1 MNGLSTKLSAGS
13 LSGATTGVLIWVIS
27 QFGLYIPGEIGA
39 YLAVIVSF
47 GIGWLVKEKRIPA
60 PAETIALADAPE
72 TPPTRPAIDLPTIPQ
87 P

>member
-1 MNGLSTKLSAGS
+1 MNKISTKLTYSG
-13 LSGATTGVLIWVIS
+13 LSGAVTGVIIWTGS
-27 QFGLYIPGEIGA
+27 LFGLYVPGEIGA

-47 GIGWLVKEKRIPA
+47 LIGWAVKEKKLPST
-60 PAETIALADAPE
+60 AETIDQAE